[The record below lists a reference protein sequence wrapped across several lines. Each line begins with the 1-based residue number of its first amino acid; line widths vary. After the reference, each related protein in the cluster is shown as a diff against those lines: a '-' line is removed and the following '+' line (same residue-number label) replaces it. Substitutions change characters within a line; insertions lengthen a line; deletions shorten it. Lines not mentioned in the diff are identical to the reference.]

1 MNIKLI
7 ARYVGI
13 ALIFNAGFMFLSAA
27 VSLFDG
33 LDSSLS
39 PLIISG
45 LITMVVGVFPV
56 IYVRRSDAIN
66 LVEGFTITIFS
77 WLLCCVFGM
86 LPYVIY
92 GGEFSLMNAWFES
105 VSGFT
110 TTGGTIL
117 TDIEALPSGLL
128 FWRSSTHFIGGIGVV
143 VFMLLVLPTMSTF
156 RIKMSKMEISSL
168 SRESYKFKTKETI
181 KVISIVY
188 IGITIVTFIALILA
202 GMTPFD
208 AINHAFSIVATGGF
222 STKNESIAAYQ
233 SFPIELVTMLFVL
246 ISGLHFGLLY
256 ATFFKKSSKLFKSPI
271 FHFFLL
277 LIVGS
282 SILMGVN
289 LKVSGI
295 SPTWGIA
302 FKDAF
307 FQAISFGTTTGF
319 ATSDS
324 SVWPSFSIM
333 TLVVLSLIG
342 ACAGSTTGGLKADRI
357 WIFLKTIRTQLK
369 KQLHPNAVVPIK
381 VGDHAIEQEVSSM
394 VTLYIALYFFIIF
407 VVSLLLSAC
416 GLDFTDSFTASVASM
431 GNVGP
436 AFGTCGAME
445 NFNHF
450 PAFAKFLLTIE
461 MLLGRLEIYPLM
473 MIFVIFK
480 KN

>member
-7 ARYVGI
+7 TRYIGI
-13 ALIFNAGFMFLSAA
+13 ALIFNAVFMFLSAA
-27 VSLFDG
+27 VSLLDG
-33 LDSSLS
+33 MDASLS
-39 PLIISG
+39 PLVISG
-45 LITMVVGVFPV
+45 LITFVVGVFPL
-56 IYVRRSDAIN
+56 IFVRRSDAIN
-66 LVEGFTITIFS
+66 VSEGFAITIFS
-77 WLLCCVFGM
+77 WILCCVFGM

-92 GGEFSLMNAWFES
+92 GGEFTLMNAWFES

-117 TDIEALPSGLL
+117 TDIEALPRGLL

-168 SRESYKFKTKETI
+168 SRENYKYKTKETI
-181 KVISIVY
+181 RVISTIY
-188 IGITIVTFIALILA
+188 LGITVVTFICLMIA
-202 GMTPFD
+202 GMSPFD

-222 STKNESIAAYQ
+222 STKNESILAFH
-233 SFPIELVTMLFVL
+233 SFPIELVTMVFAF

-256 ATFFKKSSKLFKSPI
+256 ATFINKNTKLFKSPI
-271 FHFFLL
+271 TRFYFFSIVVLSLL
-277 LIVGS
+277 
-282 SILMGVN
+282 MAAN
-289 LKVSGI
+289 LKLSGT
-295 SPTWGIA
+295 STTWGA
-302 FKDAF
+302 ALKDAF

-319 ATSDS
+319 GTADS
-324 SVWPSFSIM
+324 SVWPAFSIM
-333 TLVVLSLIG
+333 ILLTLSIVG

-357 WIFLKTIRTQLK
+357 WIFLKTIKTQIK

-381 VGDHAIEQEVSSM
+381 MGDHTIEPEVSSM
-394 VTLYIALYFFIIF
+394 VTLYIAFYFFIIF
-407 VVSLLLSAC
+407 MVAIVLAAT

-445 NFNHF
+445 SFNHF
-450 PAFAKFLLTIE
+450 PSFAKFMLTLE

-473 MIFVIFK
+473 MIFVLFK
-480 KN
+480 KQ